1 MKISIPLTGTRGDVQ
16 PAVALAL
23 ELQGRGHDILVG
35 APPNLVDFVKSAGI
49 EAVPCGPDVEKLYSS
64 EKGQKALAAG
74 SSFKLMPMVAQQMAE
89 YAEQMDDEMIGVC
102 EGADIVVSTLL
113 TEDRAQSICEAMGIP
128 LVTKHPF
135 PARKNSLYTLPG
147 GIPHSWNLPKPVVR
161 GSWTLTE
168 KMRGVAFGK
177 YLKSLRRKL
186 DLPPTKDSIETLL
199 RRDGVPELQ
208 AYDSALLPGLAEE
221 WGQQLPFVGFLT
233 LPREARAKMGEQV
246 DEDVMSWIKDGQ
258 APVYVGF
265 GSIPIRDTGP
275 LLRMVEKVS
284 ARLGQRVPVNAS
296 WSDIDPN
303 AQVGDHMKI
312 VSNLAYDLVFP
323 YCRAAVH
330 HGGIGTTFESVRA
343 KLPTLVCSISFDQ
356 PLWGA
361 QVVRLGLG
369 GHLPFSK
376 INEERFEKELAA
388 VLEPQVRERVEQF
401 APTLDEGTQG
411 SARVADVVEAR
422 AAGA

>member
-1 MKISIPLTGTRGDVQ
+1 MKVSIPLTGTRGDVQ

-23 ELQGRGHDILVG
+23 ELQGRGHEVLVG

-49 EAVPCGPDVEKLYSS
+49 AAVPCGPDVEKLYSS
-64 EKGQKALAAG
+64 PKGQKALAAG

-135 PARKNSLYTLPG
+135 PARKNSTYTLPG
-147 GIPHSWNLPKPVVR
+147 GIPHSWNLPGPVVR
-161 GSWTLTE
+161 ASWTLTE

-177 YLKSLRRKL
+177 YLKALRRKL
-186 DLPPTKDSIETLL
+186 DLPPTKLSVESLL
-199 RRDGVPELQ
+199 ARDRVPELQ
-208 AYDSALLPGLAEE
+208 GYDGALLPGLAQE
-221 WGQQLPFVGFLT
+221 WDDRYPMVGFLT
-233 LPREARAKMGEQV
+233 LPRQAREVMGERV
-246 DEDVMSWIKDGQ
+246 DEDVMSWVQGGEP
-258 APVYVGF
+258 PVYVGF

-275 LLRMVEKVS
+275 LLKMVEKVS
-284 ARLGQRVPVNAS
+284 ARLGQRVLVNAS
-296 WSDIDPN
+296 WSDIDVD
-303 AQVGDHMKI
+303 AQVGDHMK
-312 VSNLAYDLVFP
+312 VVGSLAYDLVFP

-361 QVVRLGLG
+361 QVARLGLG

-376 INEERFEKELAA
+376 LTEERFEQALAG
-388 VLEPQVRERVEQF
+388 VLEPQIRTRVEQF
-401 APTLDEGTQG
+401 ATTLDSGTEG

-422 AAGA
+422 AAGE